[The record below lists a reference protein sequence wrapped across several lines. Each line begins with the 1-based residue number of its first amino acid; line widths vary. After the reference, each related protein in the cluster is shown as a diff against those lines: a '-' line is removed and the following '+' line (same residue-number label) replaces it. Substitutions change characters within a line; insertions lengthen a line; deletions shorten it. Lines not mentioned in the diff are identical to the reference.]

1 MFRALRLLLI
11 LVLAGA
17 LVLIGFAYF
26 GDLSPQRQDVRQP
39 VTLNGG

>member
-1 MFRALRLLLI
+1 MFRALRIVLI